1 MTSLLH
7 IARKWTVPALAALFV
22 AGSLGTAQAASPAE
36 DFIQSN
42 VSRGLAILDS
52 SEPKEQKRTDFRSF
66 LIQLTDLKRIALYTL
81 GPAKNV
87 ASPADV
93 NAFVDAFKDY
103 AFAVYETE
111 FQQYSGQTIKVTGS
125 LQRAAGD
132 YLVRTVLLDP
142 HKSNSDPIKVDFRV
156 MGDAGHFSVV
166 DITVEGLD
174 LAITE
179 QDDFQSFLA
188 EHNNNVK
195 QLTENLKQRAENV
208 RATGQIKGN

>member
-1 MTSLLH
+1 
-7 IARKWTVPALAALFV
+7 
-22 AGSLGTAQAASPAE
+22 
-36 DFIQSN
+36 
-42 VSRGLAILDS
+42 
-52 SEPKEQKRTDFRSF
+52 
-66 LIQLTDLKRIALYTL
+66 LKRIALYTL
-81 GPAKNV
+81 GPAKNA
-87 ASPADV
+87 ASPGDV

-111 FQQYSGQTIKVTGS
+111 FQQYSGQTLKVTGS
-125 LQRAAGD
+125 MQRSSGD

-142 HKSNSDPIKVDFRV
+142 HKSNADPIKVDFRV
-156 MGDAGHFSVV
+156 MGDAGHFMVV

-179 QDDFQSFLA
+179 QDDFQAFLA
-188 EHNNNVK
+188 EHNNSVK